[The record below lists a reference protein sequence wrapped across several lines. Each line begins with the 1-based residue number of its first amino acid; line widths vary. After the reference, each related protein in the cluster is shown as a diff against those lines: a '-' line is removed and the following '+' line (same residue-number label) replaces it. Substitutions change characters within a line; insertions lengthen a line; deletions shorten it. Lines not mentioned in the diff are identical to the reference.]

1 MMRLNSLDD
10 LRPNKD
16 KKYPYL
22 LNNDKKT
29 FKPFKSFFSENRI
42 KQADLYCL
50 LKSTFG
56 PPNGFMTFLRG
67 NHSSN
72 FIQWDYSFKVNGCF
86 LDILASERFLEFRL
100 ISDNE
105 ESINISEEQI
115 FEFFETQINNN
126 KESIRKVK
134 GELEH
139 WDIFINTHSRLKES
153 IKKIYDRYS
162 NVQLKQPITIKRPV
176 VSRHEQSIYMSQFK
190 KYTKDI
196 LEKKTDG
203 LALRMLIPVVGESL
217 VNLLFYLLAR
227 DEIRAD
233 KHLLD
238 NFFRNQVDIRIK
250 TMHLN
255 CKGLIK
261 PYDQNDDR
269 FKNFLRIM
277 NTRNDFLHG
286 NVMPVSNCFDD
297 VYFDGTIPIFN
308 EEKDMSV
315 EYMEQNMF
323 QVDDETINANY
334 QYIFDFEEYMVENVT
349 DQYKGQIKLVIE
361 STELGF
367 NKKTNR
373 IGVLFDNTLSQT
385 MMIIK

>member
-1 MMRLNSLDD
+1 
-10 LRPNKD
+10 
-16 KKYPYL
+16 
-22 LNNDKKT
+22 
-29 FKPFKSFFSENRI
+29 
-42 KQADLYCL
+42 
-50 LKSTFG
+50 
-56 PPNGFMTFLRG
+56 MTFLRG

-233 KHLLD
+233 KRLLD

>member
-1 MMRLNSLDD
+1 M
-10 LRPNKD
+10 
-16 KKYPYL
+16 
-22 LNNDKKT
+22 
-29 FKPFKSFFSENRI
+29 
-42 KQADLYCL
+42 
-50 LKSTFG
+50 
-56 PPNGFMTFLRG
+56 
-67 NHSSN
+67 
-72 FIQWDYSFKVNGCF
+72 
-86 LDILASERFLEFRL
+86 
-100 ISDNE
+100 
-105 ESINISEEQI
+105 
-115 FEFFETQINNN
+115 
-126 KESIRKVK
+126 
-134 GELEH
+134 
-139 WDIFINTHSRLKES
+139 
-153 IKKIYDRYS
+153 
-162 NVQLKQPITIKRPV
+162 QLKQPITIKRPV

-233 KHLLD
+233 KRLLD